1 MAYQVPLYKLKDVA
15 GEILDGTFQSTS
27 PNCRKLSRTIIMTD
41 VYRVEKILRKRKR
54 RVVVEYFVKWKDYPD
69 KFNSWVAESNILKL
83 QELRERK

>member
-1 MAYQVPLYKLKDVA
+1 
-15 GEILDGTFQSTS
+15 
-27 PNCRKLSRTIIMTD
+27 MTD